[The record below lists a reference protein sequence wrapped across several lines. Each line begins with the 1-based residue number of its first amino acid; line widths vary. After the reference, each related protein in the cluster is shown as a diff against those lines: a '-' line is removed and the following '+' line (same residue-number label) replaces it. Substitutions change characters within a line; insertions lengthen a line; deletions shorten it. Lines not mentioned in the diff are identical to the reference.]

1 MSLHRELKE
10 FLELS
15 VSQLRLTEIPYFNK
29 LCSGE
34 MSKGEFLNSQIEFA
48 PLVHAFS
55 RSLALVIANIPD
67 ALNRISLVENLW
79 EEHGRGIKAN
89 VHGQTMLA
97 LIDRLGGMSSEI
109 DINKPSINARI
120 FNEALRCV
128 SSFEDY
134 RFSASVFA
142 GIERT
147 FVDVSTMI
155 YQSIVDCGWLEKSR
169 IIHYELHRE
178 LDVQHS
184 EEFLLVVNKDW
195 EDNEASRA
203 LIEGG
208 IRFGSRL
215 FANFYVGLSNN
226 VK

>member
-10 FLELS
+10 CLELG
-15 VSQLRLTEIPYFNK
+15 VYQLKLTEIPYFNK
-29 LCSGE
+29 LCAGE

-120 FNEALRCV
+120 FNEALRSV

-142 GIERT
+142 SIERT
-147 FVDVSTMI
+147 FVDVSTMT
-155 YQSIVDCGWLEKSR
+155 YKSIVDCGWLEKSR

>member
-10 FLELS
+10 CLELS

-120 FNEALRCV
+120 FNEALRSV

-142 GIERT
+142 SIERT
-147 FVDVSTMI
+147 FVDVSTMT
-155 YQSIVDCGWLEKSR
+155 YKSIVDCGWLEKSR

-195 EDNEASRA
+195 EDSEASRA

>member
-120 FNEALRCV
+120 FNEALRSV

-142 GIERT
+142 GMERT
-147 FVDVSTMI
+147 FVDVSTMT
-155 YQSIVDCGWLEKSR
+155 YKSIVDCGWLEKSR

>member
-1 MSLHRELKE
+1 MSLHKELKE
-10 FLELS
+10 CLELS
-15 VSQLRLTEIPYFNK
+15 VSQLKLTEIPYFNK
-29 LCSGE
+29 LCAGE

-48 PLVHAFS
+48 PMVHNFS

-79 EEHGRGIKAN
+79 EEHGRGIKDK
-89 VHGQTMLA
+89 VHGQTILG
-97 LIDRLGGMSSEI
+97 LIDRLGGVPSDI
-109 DINKPSINARI
+109 DLNKPSINARI
-120 FNEALRCV
+120 FNEALRSV

-134 RFSASVFA
+134 RFSTSVFA

-155 YQSIVDCGWLEKSR
+155 YQSIVGCGWLEESQV
-169 IIHYELHRE
+169 IHYELHRE
-178 LDVQHS
+178 LDIQHS

-195 EDNEASRA
+195 GESEHSRA

-208 IRFGSRL
+208 IRFGAGL
-215 FANFYVGLSNN
+215 FANFYVGISCSA
-226 VK
+226 K

>member
-10 FLELS
+10 CLELS
-15 VSQLRLTEIPYFNK
+15 VSQLKLTEIPYFNK

-34 MSKGEFLNSQIEFA
+34 MSKRVFLNSQIEFA

-79 EEHGRGIKAN
+79 EEHGRGVKAN
-89 VHGQTMLA
+89 VHGQTILA
-97 LIDRLGGMSSEI
+97 LIDRLGGMSSDI
-109 DINKPSINARI
+109 DMNKPSVNARI
-120 FNEALRCV
+120 FNEALRSV

-142 GIERT
+142 GMERT
-147 FVDVSTMI
+147 FVDVSTMT
-155 YQSIVDCGWLEKSR
+155 YQSIVDCGWLEESR

-178 LDVQHS
+178 LDIQHS

-195 EDNEASRA
+195 KDSEASRA

-215 FANFYVGLSNN
+215 FANFYVGLSNS

>member
-34 MSKGEFLNSQIEFA
+34 MSKGEFLNGQIEFA

-120 FNEALRCV
+120 FNEALRSV

-142 GIERT
+142 SIERT
-147 FVDVSTMI
+147 FVDVSTMT
-155 YQSIVDCGWLEKSR
+155 YKSIVDCGWLEKSR

>member
-10 FLELS
+10 CLELG
-15 VSQLRLTEIPYFNK
+15 VYQLKLTEIPYFNK
-29 LCSGE
+29 LCAGE
-34 MSKGEFLNSQIEFA
+34 MSRGEFLNSQIEFA
-48 PLVHAFS
+48 PLVHDFS

-79 EEHGRGIKAN
+79 EEHGRGIKAK
-89 VHGQTMLA
+89 VHCQTILA
-97 LIDRLGGMSSEI
+97 LIDRLGGVASDI
-109 DINKPSINARI
+109 DLNKPSVNTRI
-120 FNEALRCV
+120 FNEALRSV

-147 FVDVSTMI
+147 FVDVSTMT
-155 YQSIVDCGWLEKSR
+155 YQSIVDCGWLEESR

-178 LDVQHS
+178 LDIQHS

-195 EDNEASRA
+195 EDNA
-203 LIEGG
+203 GFKG
-208 IRFGSRL
+208 ID
-215 FANFYVGLSNN
+215 
-226 VK
+226 

>member
-120 FNEALRCV
+120 FNEALRSV

-142 GIERT
+142 SIERT
-147 FVDVSTMI
+147 FVDVSTMT
-155 YQSIVDCGWLEKSR
+155 YKSIVDCGWLEKSR

>member
-10 FLELS
+10 CLELS
-15 VSQLRLTEIPYFNK
+15 VSQLKLTEIPYFNK

-79 EEHGRGIKAN
+79 EEHGRGIKAK
-89 VHGQTMLA
+89 VHCQTMLA
-97 LIDRLGGMSSEI
+97 LIDRLGGVPSDI
-109 DINKPSINARI
+109 DLNKPSLNARI
-120 FNEALRCV
+120 FNEALRSV

-142 GIERT
+142 GMERT
-147 FVDVSTMI
+147 FVDVSTMT
-155 YQSIVDCGWLEKSR
+155 YQSIVDCGWLEESR
-169 IIHYELHRE
+169 IVHYELHRE
-178 LDVQHS
+178 LDIQHS

-195 EDNEASRA
+195 EDNEGSRE

-215 FANFYVGLSNN
+215 FANFYVGLSYN